1 MRTTSYALHIRPLFR
16 QVDIDHMAAFG
27 VNLAAHE
34 DVRANAAT
42 ILTRLQDPSK
52 PMPPVVD
59 NGPWPEEW
67 IALFDR
73 WIKEGC
79 AG

>member
-1 MRTTSYALHIRPLFR
+1 MRPTSYALHIRPLFR
-16 QVDIDHMAAFG
+16 QVDIDHMAEFG
-27 VNLAAHE
+27 VNLGTHE

-42 ILTRLQDPSK
+42 ILTRLQDPRK

-79 AG
+79 QA

>member
-1 MRTTSYALHIRPLFR
+1 MRPTSYALHIRPLFR
-16 QVDIDHMAAFG
+16 QVDIDHMADLGADLATLEG
-27 VNLAAHE
+27 VTP
-34 DVRANAAT
+34 NAAA
-42 ILTRLQDPSK
+42 ILARLQDPTR
-52 PMPPVVD
+52 PMPPVAD

-79 AG
+79 PA